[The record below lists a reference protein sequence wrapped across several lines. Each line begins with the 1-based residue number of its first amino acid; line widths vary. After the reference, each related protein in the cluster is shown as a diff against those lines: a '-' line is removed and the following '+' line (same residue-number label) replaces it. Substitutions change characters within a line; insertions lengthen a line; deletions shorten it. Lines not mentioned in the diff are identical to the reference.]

1 MTELRTVF
9 TKDELEAIYEI
20 VEMRKLSLAFNNC
33 YGKDYDMLGSIM
45 KKIEVSIRNNDAW
58 KSQGNNF
65 TG

>member
-33 YGKDYDMLGSIM
+33 YGKDYDRLGSIM
-45 KKIEVSIRNNDAW
+45 KKIEVSIRNNDA
-58 KSQGNNF
+58 
-65 TG
+65 

>member
-33 YGKDYDMLGSIM
+33 YGKDDDMLGSIL
-45 KKIEVSIRNNDAW
+45 KKL
-58 KSQGNNF
+58 K
-65 TG
+65 